1 MGISVKFGVGVKR
14 VKFTKIKS
22 RIDDDYAGKIWFKK
36 TYWDIDVVERRE
48 LIDSMNFTE
57 EEKLILNDIVL
68 DVEELAVDYLNKDK
82 LGIIPYL
89 GTFKLNGGI
98 RNIAKHS
105 EEIKAAKKAGATNEE
120 LKNMQ
125 LKLYIDG
132 VRKDDERN
140 KEDKIYRRIKKVY
153 KDEYNEL
160 YKNLGKEYAEMFI
173 WTKTLLRPIEFNQA
187 FQEAFERLNNV

>member
-1 MGISVKFGVGVKR
+1 MGIAVKFGAGVKR
-14 VKFTKIKS
+14 VKSTKLKS
-22 RIDDDYAGKIWFKK
+22 RIDDDYSGKIWFKK
-36 TYWDIDVVERRE
+36 TYWDIDVIERRE
-48 LIDSMNFTE
+48 LIDSMNLTE

-68 DVEELAVDYLNKDK
+68 DVEELVVDYLNKDK

-132 VRKDDERN
+132 VRKDDAKN

-160 YKNLGKEYAEMFI
+160 YQNLGKAYAEMFI
-173 WTKTLLRPIEFNQA
+173 WTKTLLKPIEFNQA
-187 FQEAFERLNNV
+187 FQEAYERLNSV

>member
-1 MGISVKFGVGVKR
+1 MGIAVKFGAGVKR
-14 VKFTKIKS
+14 VKSTKLKS
-22 RIDDDYAGKIWFKK
+22 RIDDDYSGKIWFKK
-36 TYWDIDVVERRE
+36 TYWDIDVIERRE
-48 LIDSMNFTE
+48 LIDSMNLTE

-105 EEIKAAKKAGATNEE
+105 KEIKAAKKAGATNEE

-132 VRKDDERN
+132 VRKDDAKN
-140 KEDKIYRRIKKVY
+140 KEDKIYRQIKKVY

-160 YKNLGKEYAEMFI
+160 YQNLGKAYAEMFI
-173 WTKTLLRPIEFNQA
+173 WTKTLLKPIEFNQA
-187 FQEAFERLNNV
+187 FQEAYERLNSV

>member
-1 MGISVKFGVGVKR
+1 
-14 VKFTKIKS
+14 
-22 RIDDDYAGKIWFKK
+22 
-36 TYWDIDVVERRE
+36 
-48 LIDSMNFTE
+48 MNLTE

-132 VRKDDERN
+132 VRKDDAKN
-140 KEDKIYRRIKKVY
+140 KEDKIYRQIKKVY

-160 YKNLGKEYAEMFI
+160 YQNLGKAYAEMFI
-173 WTKTLLRPIEFNQA
+173 WTKTLLKPIEFNQA
-187 FQEAFERLNNV
+187 FQEAYERLNSV

>member
-1 MGISVKFGVGVKR
+1 MAISVKFKSGIKKPKAAAV
-14 VKFTKIKS
+14 KS
-22 RIDDDYAGKIWFKK
+22 RINDDFAGKIWFKK
-36 TYWDIDVVERRE
+36 SYWDIDVIERRE
-48 LIDSMNFTE
+48 LINSMNLTE

-120 LKNMQ
+120 LRDMQ

-132 VRKDDERN
+132 VRKDDAKN
-140 KEDKIYRRIKKVY
+140 KEDKIYRQIKKVY

-160 YKNLGKEYAEMFI
+160 YQNLGKAYAEMFI
-173 WTKTLLRPIEFNQA
+173 WTKTLLKPIEFNQA
-187 FQEAFERLNNV
+187 FQEAYERLNSV

>member
-1 MGISVKFGVGVKR
+1 MGIAVKFGVGVKR
-14 VKFTKIKS
+14 VKSTKLKS
-22 RIDDDYAGKIWFKK
+22 RIDDDYSGKIWFKK
-36 TYWDIDVVERRE
+36 TYWDIDVIERRE
-48 LIDSMNFTE
+48 LIDSMNLTE

-132 VRKDDERN
+132 VRKDDAKN
-140 KEDKIYRRIKKVY
+140 KEDKIYRQIKKVY

-160 YKNLGKEYAEMFI
+160 YQNLGKAYAEMFI
-173 WTKTLLRPIEFNQA
+173 WTKTLLKPIEFNQA
-187 FQEAFERLNNV
+187 FQEAYERLNSV

>member
-1 MGISVKFGVGVKR
+1 MGIAVKFGAGVKR
-14 VKFTKIKS
+14 VKSTKLKS
-22 RIDDDYAGKIWFKK
+22 RIDDDYSGKIWFKK
-36 TYWDIDVVERRE
+36 TYWDIDVIERRE
-48 LIDSMNFTE
+48 LIDSMNLTE

-132 VRKDDERN
+132 VRKDDAKN
-140 KEDKIYRRIKKVY
+140 KEDKIYRQIKKVY

-160 YKNLGKEYAEMFI
+160 YQNLGKAYAEMFI
-173 WTKTLLRPIEFNQA
+173 WTKTLLKPIEFNQA
-187 FQEAFERLNNV
+187 FQEAYERLNSV

>member
-1 MGISVKFGVGVKR
+1 MGIAVKFGVGVKR
-14 VKFTKIKS
+14 VKSTKLKS
-22 RIDDDYAGKIWFKK
+22 RIDDDYSGKIWFKK
-36 TYWDIDVVERRE
+36 TYWDIDVIERRE
-48 LIDSMNFTE
+48 LIDSMNLTE

-82 LGIIPYL
+82 LGIVPYL

-120 LKNMQ
+120 LRDMQ

-132 VRKDDERN
+132 VRKDDAKN
-140 KEDKIYRRIKKVY
+140 KEDKIYRQIKKVY

-160 YKNLGKEYAEMFI
+160 YQNLGKAYAEMFI
-173 WTKTLLRPIEFNQA
+173 WTKTLLKPIEFNQA
-187 FQEAFERLNNV
+187 FQEAYERLNSI

>member
-1 MGISVKFGVGVKR
+1 MGIAVKFGAGVKR
-14 VKFTKIKS
+14 VKSTKLKS
-22 RIDDDYAGKIWFKK
+22 RIDDDYSGKIWFKK
-36 TYWDIDVVERRE
+36 TYWDIDVIERRE
-48 LIDSMNFTE
+48 LIDSMNLTE

-68 DVEELAVDYLNKDK
+68 DIEELVVDYLNKDK

-132 VRKDDERN
+132 VRKDDAKN

-160 YKNLGKEYAEMFI
+160 YQNLGKAYAEMFI
-173 WTKTLLRPIEFNQA
+173 WTKTLLKPIEFNQA
-187 FQEAFERLNNV
+187 FQEAYERLNSV